1 MSNETVRIGVVGA
14 GDATRSGHIPKFRA
28 IEGVEVVGVVN
39 RSRQSS
45 QRVADELG
53 IPTVYENW
61 RDLVAD
67 PDIDAV
73 FIGTWPH
80 MHRPVVLG
88 ALEHDKHVLTEAR
101 FARNAREARDMAE
114 AALGK
119 PHLVAQVVPWDPLG
133 PELVRKIKD
142 LIANGYTGDLLSVDL
157 TVQGGFLDR
166 DAPYGWRKDR
176 DISGYNTM
184 MLGGWYECLIRLVG
198 HASSVTAV
206 TRVSVPIRLDETGEP
221 QFVDIPDLVEVLYEI
236 ASGPVVHLRV
246 SEVSGLAPPDQLWFF
261 GADGTLQIKFG
272 GDGEVTM
279 VYGGRRG
286 DAGLSEIVEG
296 PGEHETRREEQEFIN
311 AIRGVEQVTHT
322 TFADGVRYME
332 FTEAVTRSA
341 QRRETVF
348 LPL

>member
-101 FARNAREARDMAE
+101 FARKRAGGARHGR
-114 AALGK
+114 GS
-119 PHLVAQVVPWDPLG
+119 PW
-133 PELVRKIKD
+133 E
-142 LIANGYTGDLLSVDL
+142 
-157 TVQGGFLDR
+157 
-166 DAPYGWRKDR
+166 
-176 DISGYNTM
+176 
-184 MLGGWYECLIRLVG
+184 
-198 HASSVTAV
+198 
-206 TRVSVPIRLDETGEP
+206 
-221 QFVDIPDLVEVLYEI
+221 
-236 ASGPVVHLRV
+236 
-246 SEVSGLAPPDQLWFF
+246 APPCRS
-261 GADGTLQIKFG
+261 
-272 GDGEVTM
+272 
-279 VYGGRRG
+279 GRTVG
-286 DAGLSEIVEG
+286 PAG
-296 PGEHETRREEQEFIN
+296 P
-311 AIRGVEQVTHT
+311 
-322 TFADGVRYME
+322 
-332 FTEAVTRSA
+332 
-341 QRRETVF
+341 
-348 LPL
+348 